1 MRPRAQDLAFA
12 LIATVVE
19 FAMLIDG
26 SDGVSVLGL
35 GLTAVACAAL
45 MFRRRAPL
53 PVLAVTLAAELG
65 VLAAGDYPGG
75 APILVALFT
84 VADQLSWP
92 VAFAALVPTVLALA
106 LGDMVSPAPVFA
118 AFGVGA
124 AVRARRGELAA
135 GERMAVQRE
144 RAAIARELHDIVA
157 HSVTVMLV
165 GVRGAR
171 DVLRTSPE
179 VADETLARVETSGE
193 QSLAELRRVLDVL
206 RDPDAAVDT
215 RPQPSLEQLD
225 ELVAEAGVP
234 ARLEIAGERRSLPEG
249 VELSAYRIV
258 QEALTN
264 VRKHANA
271 SEVVVRLAYGRT
283 LRIEVSDDGAGDRG
297 GAGRGLVGMRER
309 VALLG
314 GELVTGSLPGCGFQ
328 VTATLPT
335 R

>member
-1 MRPRAQDLAFA
+1 MRPRVQDIAFA
-12 LIATVVE
+12 LIASVVE
-19 FAMLIDG
+19 FSMLIEG
-26 SDGVSVLGL
+26 GGGVSALGL
-35 GLTAVACAAL
+35 GLTAIACAAL
-45 MFRRRAPL
+45 IVRRSLPL
-53 PVLAVTLAAELG
+53 PVLAVAIAAELG
-65 VLAAGDYPGG
+65 VVAAGDYPGG

-84 VADQLSWP
+84 VADQLPWP
-92 VAFAALVPTVLALA
+92 VAFGALVPSVLALA

-118 AFGVGA
+118 VFGIGA
-124 AVRARRGELAA
+124 AVRARRQEHAA

-179 VADETLARVETSGE
+179 VADDTLARVETSGE
-193 QSLAELRRVLDVL
+193 QSLAELRRVIDVL
-206 RDPDAAVDT
+206 RDPDAAADM

-225 ELVAEAGVP
+225 ELIAEAGVP
-234 ARLEIAGERRSLPEG
+234 ARLEIAGERRPLPEG

-271 SEVVVRLAYGRT
+271 TEVIVRLTYGRT
-283 LRIEVSDDGAGDRG
+283 LRIDVLDDGAGHRG
-297 GAGRGLVGMRER
+297 GSGRGLAGMRER
-309 VALLG
+309 VGLLG
-314 GELVTGSLPGCGFQ
+314 GELVTESRSGPGFQ
-328 VTATLPT
+328 VIATLPL

>member
-1 MRPRAQDLAFA
+1 VRPRAQDLAFA

-26 SDGVSVLGL
+26 SDGVSALGL
-35 GLTAVACAAL
+35 GLTAIACGAL
-45 MFRRRAPL
+45 IVRRSAPL
-53 PVLAVTLAAELG
+53 LVLAVTIAAELG
-65 VLAAGDYPGG
+65 VVAAGDYPGG
-75 APILVALFT
+75 APILLALFT

-92 VAFAALVPTVLALA
+92 IAFAALVPSVLALA

-118 AFGVGA
+118 VFGVGA
-124 AVRARRGELAA
+124 AVRARRQELAA

-144 RAAIARELHDIVA
+144 RAVIARELHDIVA
-157 HSVTVMLV
+157 HSVSVMLV

-171 DVLRTSPE
+171 DVLHSSPE
-179 VADETLARVETSGE
+179 IASETLARVETSGE

-206 RDPDAAVDT
+206 REPDAAADT

-225 ELVAEAGVP
+225 TLIADAGVP
-234 ARLEIAGERRSLPEG
+234 ARLEIAGERRPLPEG
-249 VELSAYRIV
+249 VELSAYRII

-271 SEVVVRLAYGRT
+271 GEVVVRLVYGSM
-283 LRIEVSDDGAGDRG
+283 LRIEVCDDGAGDRG

-314 GELVTGSLPGCGFQ
+314 GELVTESRPGRGFQ
-328 VTATLPT
+328 VTATLPS